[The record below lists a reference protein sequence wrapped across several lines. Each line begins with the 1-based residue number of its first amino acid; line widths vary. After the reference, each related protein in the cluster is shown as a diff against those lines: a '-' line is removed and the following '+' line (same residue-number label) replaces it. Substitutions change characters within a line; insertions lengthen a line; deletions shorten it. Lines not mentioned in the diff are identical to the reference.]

1 MNTEMEFQ
9 LMKVLWSLKH
19 ATTAQVRER
28 YNELNETSLAYT
40 TVMTMLTRLVA
51 KGSVKVD
58 KAREPFLYTAAIRR
72 QTVLRDR
79 VKAFVKSAFDG
90 QTDELVLYLVENEAL
105 SVDDVQRI
113 KTAIARKKKE
123 ATPGAR

>member
-1 MNTEMEFQ
+1 MNSEMEFQ
-9 LMKVLWSLKH
+9 LLKVLWSLKH

-28 YNELNETSLAYT
+28 YNVLNGTSVAYT
-40 TVMTMLTRLVA
+40 TVMTMLGRLVS

-58 KAREPFLYTAAIRR
+58 KAREPFLYSAAAKRER
-72 QTVLRDR
+72 VLRDR

-90 QTDELVLYLVENEAL
+90 QTDALVLHLVESDAL

-113 KTAIARKKKE
+113 KAAIARKKKE
-123 ATPGAR
+123 GAA

>member
-40 TVMTMLTRLVA
+40 TAGLP
-51 KGSVKVD
+51 D
-58 KAREPFLYTAAIRR
+58 KAAAWKETAGRLEK
-72 QTVLRDR
+72 Q
-79 VKAFVKSAFDG
+79 
-90 QTDELVLYLVENEAL
+90 
-105 SVDDVQRI
+105 
-113 KTAIARKKKE
+113 
-123 ATPGAR
+123 PP